1 MIRNHQNIFIV
12 GLPGSGK
19 TTLGKILA
27 KDLLWDFEDSDQVIE
42 TMEGTTIKN
51 IFETHGEK
59 YFRKAEYNYLKNF
72 SSNRIVVATG
82 GGMPCQAENISL
94 LRQKGTMIYLKCP
107 VSVIINRLSSG
118 DKIRRPMIKAE
129 NAKDLVNFYEKLIK
143 ERESF
148 YQQADLIIDCQQNTE
163 IVVKTIK
170 QMLF

>member
-1 MIRNHQNIFIV
+1 MIRNHQNIFIL

-19 TTLGKILA
+19 TTLGRILA
-27 KDLLWDFEDSDQVIE
+27 KELLWDFEDSDQFIE

-51 IFETHGEK
+51 IFNTRGEK
-59 YFRKAEYNYLKNF
+59 YFRKAEYLYLKNF
-72 SSNRIVVATG
+72 SSNGVVVATG
-82 GGMPCQAENISL
+82 GGMPCQAKNISL
-94 LRQKGTMIYLKCP
+94 LRKKGALIYLKCP

-118 DKIRRPMIKAE
+118 DKTQRPMIKAE
-129 NAKDLVNFYEKLIK
+129 NTEDLVIFYEKLIK

-148 YQQADLIIDCQQNTE
+148 YQQADLIFDCQQNTE